1 MLVCKDL
8 HTFALLH
15 DQVSWCCASNTL
27 LYFDVVSDVYS
38 EVSSEVGSEV
48 YLKLISEVGS
58 EVDSESFVCVCEFVF
73 VFAMGIGSRIY
84 A

>member
-1 MLVCKDL
+1 MLCFQHSTKFWGDSEV
-8 HTFALLH
+8 
-15 DQVSWCCASNTL
+15 
-27 LYFDVVSDVYS
+27 YFDVVSDVYS

-48 YLKLISEVGS
+48 CLKLISEVGS
-58 EVDSESFVCVCEFVF
+58 EVDSESFMCVCEFVF